1 MLPAFFGMAG
11 LALTSDETAFFS
23 EVRPAGF
30 ILFARNIETRAQVR
44 ALTDSLRA
52 LSGRTDVP
60 ILIDQ
65 EGGRVAR
72 LKPPLVPEF
81 PAARRFGEL
90 FQRDVAAAIEAT
102 RRNAQAIA
110 FDLHALGINVDC
122 LPVLD
127 VPVEGAHDIIGDRA
141 FARRPEVVATLGKA
155 TIEGL
160 KAGGVVSVIK
170 HIPGHGRA
178 ANDSHLDLPVVHA
191 TADDLI
197 QDIAP
202 FAALKDAPMAMTAHV
217 IYAAFDRERC
227 ATLSPIVIQDI
238 IRSRIGFDGLLM
250 SDDLGMRA
258 LSGRFAERASA
269 SIAAG
274 CDIALHCSGDMAEM
288 RDVASGLST
297 ISNAARERLHR
308 AMDSVT
314 VPEPVDLALL
324 LHRRDELLALA

>member
-1 MLPAFFGMAG
+1 MLPAFFGLAG
-11 LALTSDETAFFS
+11 LSLTADEIAFFT
-23 EVRPAGF
+23 EVHPAGY
-30 ILFARNIETRAQVR
+30 ILFARNIESRDQVR
-44 ALTDSLRA
+44 ALTDSLRS
-52 LSGRTDVP
+52 LSARSDVP

-65 EGGRVAR
+65 EGGRIAR
-72 LKPPLVPEF
+72 LKPPLVPAF

-110 FDLHALGINVDC
+110 FDLYALGINVDC

-141 FARRPEVVATLGKA
+141 FARRPDVVATLGRA

-160 KAGGVVSVIK
+160 KAGGVVSIIK

-178 ANDSHLDLPVVHA
+178 ASDSHMDLPVVHA
-191 TADDLI
+191 TADELI

-217 IYAAFDRERC
+217 IYTAFDRERC
-227 ATLSPIVIQDI
+227 ATLSPVVIHDI
-238 IRSRIGFDGLLM
+238 IRTRIGFDGLLM
-250 SDDLGMRA
+250 SDDLGMKALTGSFADRA
-258 LSGRFAERASA
+258 AQ

-274 CDIALHCSGDMAEM
+274 CDIALHCSGDMTEM
-288 RDVASGLST
+288 QEVVKGLT
-297 ISNAARERLHR
+297 GISNAARERLHK
-308 AMDSVT
+308 AMASVGK
-314 VPEPVDLALL
+314 PEPVDLAVLL
-324 LHRRDELLALA
+324 QRRDDLLALA